1 MTIALGKAARGAAP
15 DRLPLRLILAQR
27 GIDGVA
33 LLVLPSV
40 IFILAL
46 FVYPFLYGLVLSFEP
61 KTGGWLRNYQ
71 HFFAEPFLY
80 KTIWTTL
87 QLAVPATLVNI
98 LLSVPVAMRVR
109 LMRRQRVLTTIL
121 VLPITLGTVLIAEG
135 LLNYLGPQGWL
146 NRVVLLLGL
155 SPSPLRLVHN
165 YWGVFL
171 SLIISGFPF
180 TFLLTLSYITGI
192 DPSLEQAAATL
203 GANARA
209 RFRHIFLP
217 LLAQG
222 LAIAFCLV
230 LRADLCG
237 VPVRRPA
244 RCAGGADAGHHHRRL
259 SGGLRAIRL
268 LAGLGDRHDHGRRA
282 ARHRRCRA
290 GGARPGLSRPGRVGE
305 GMRAVKRD
313 GKLSARLWTIA
324 VWALVIFFVV
334 NLAAMIATVV
344 VNSLGTRWLGT
355 WLPAGFTTK
364 WYFAAWGEF
373 QLDDVLIVTF
383 QVVGAVVLLSALL
396 GVPAAYAL
404 ARRDFPGKKL
414 VTLLFLLPLLVP
426 SITFGIPLA
435 TVLYKAGLAGSM
447 SGVILANLVPA
458 VPFVILVM
466 IPFVEQIDPRIEAA
480 ARVFGA
486 GTGRMFVYV
495 LLPLLAPGVLAA
507 LLLVLVRTIAMFELT
522 FFTAGPTS
530 QTLVVALYYAVYAA
544 GVRAGQSIDAM
555 AVVYMVTTLVWLLVA
570 LRFVNPTQIVTRAKR
585 EQTG

>member
-1 MTIALGKAARGAAP
+1 
-15 DRLPLRLILAQR
+15 
-27 GIDGVA
+27 
-33 LLVLPSV
+33 
-40 IFILAL
+40 
-46 FVYPFLYGLVLSFEP
+46 
-61 KTGGWLRNYQ
+61 
-71 HFFAEPFLY
+71 
-80 KTIWTTL
+80 
-87 QLAVPATLVNI
+87 
-98 LLSVPVAMRVR
+98 
-109 LMRRQRVLTTIL
+109 
-121 VLPITLGTVLIAEG
+121 
-135 LLNYLGPQGWL
+135 
-146 NRVVLLLGL
+146 
-155 SPSPLRLVHN
+155 
-165 YWGVFL
+165 
-171 SLIISGFPF
+171 
-180 TFLLTLSYITGI
+180 
-192 DPSLEQAAATL
+192 
-203 GANARA
+203 
-209 RFRHIFLP
+209 
-217 LLAQG
+217 
-222 LAIAFCLV
+222 
-230 LRADLCG
+230 
-237 VPVRRPA
+237 
-244 RCAGGADAGHHHRRL
+244 
-259 SGGLRAIRL
+259 
-268 LAGLGDRHDHGRRA
+268 
-282 ARHRRCRA
+282 
-290 GGARPGLSRPGRVGE
+290 
-305 GMRAVKRD
+305 MRAMKRD
-313 GKLSARLWTIA
+313 EPLSARLWTVAI
-324 VWALVIFFVV
+324 WALVIFFVI
-334 NLAAMIATVV
+334 NLIAMIATVV

-364 WYFAAWGEF
+364 WYFAAWSEF

-404 ARRDFPGKKL
+404 ALRDFPGKRL

-486 GTGRMFVYV
+486 GTTRMFVYV

-555 AVVYMVTTLVWLLVA
+555 AVVYMVTTLIWLLIA

-585 EQTG
+585 EHTT